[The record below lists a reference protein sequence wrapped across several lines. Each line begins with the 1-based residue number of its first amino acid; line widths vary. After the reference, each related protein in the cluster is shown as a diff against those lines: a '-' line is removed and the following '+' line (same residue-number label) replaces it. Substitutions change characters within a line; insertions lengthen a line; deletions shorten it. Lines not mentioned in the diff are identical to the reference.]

1 MARLG
6 GRHDY
11 AIRGRPGRSGF
22 IDTGQVWH
30 IAGLAPGLPDA
41 GGALGVPA
49 AAESCTTRAGEMIEL
64 FRLFITPI
72 RVEDSKFLSALQIKS
87 CHDLKITLMQVA
99 VVIMVILF
107 LEHAVEIGA
116 TLETLYFGAGVALVM
131 SAAVFSWKN
140 MK

>member
-1 MARLG
+1 
-6 GRHDY
+6 
-11 AIRGRPGRSGF
+11 
-22 IDTGQVWH
+22 
-30 IAGLAPGLPDA
+30 
-41 GGALGVPA
+41 
-49 AAESCTTRAGEMIEL
+49 MIEL